1 MCKHI
6 LNAQVS
12 VRAPCCH
19 RWFDCPTCHAEQSDH
34 PLRRTMEVTMICK
47 KCKKAFRKD
56 MNDYEAGSDDRCPAC
71 DNLYVLTAKT
81 GGNRQP
87 QPRQQDDDDEGADHP
102 TADDDRLDNRLAA
115 HLDDRLYSRRTLVS
129 AARRERDNAV
139 AERIDEG
146 GWAEALRS
154 AREGEDGG
162 KLFLGSSRDGEE
174 GDLFGED
181 GHQLGGGHKTA
192 NLPSAAGRRPGLM
205 NFDDDDL
212 DWS

>member
-19 RWFDCPTCHAEQSDH
+19 RWFDCPQCHAEQSDH

-56 MNDYEAGSDDRCPAC
+56 MTDFEEGSDDRCPAC

-81 GGNRQP
+81 PNAI
-87 QPRQQDDDDEGADHP
+87 PRPPPSQEDEDEE
-102 TADDDRLDNRLAA
+102 DDDRLDNRLAA
-115 HLDDRLYSRRTLVS
+115 HLDDRLVSRRTLVS
-129 AARRERDNAV
+129 AARRERDQAI

-154 AREGEDGG
+154 AREGEGG
-162 KLFLGSSRDGEE
+162 RSLFLGASWDRDDEGE
-174 GDLFGED
+174 G
-181 GHQLGGGHKTA
+181 LGVGARAGKTA
-192 NLPSAAGRRPGLM
+192 VTASAAAAAAGGRGQGM
-205 NFDDDDL
+205 TSFDDDDL